1 MTDQPA
7 SMADRRFLQP
17 LAFLIAGL
25 LVFGLS
31 TSQAFAQD
39 SMDFGVDE
47 VEEDEEAADD
57 DGTMSF
63 GADEV
68 GDEDAAAVA
77 DDTYSLAVLVLPSP
91 EIDRNERIE
100 IQDKMREAVAL
111 DPNYQAQDGAA
122 MLNGLEEMG
131 VNECVTET
139 LCLAGVGQNVGVD
152 RVLLGTVKKDGGSLT
167 FNVDLFDVEEKLF
180 VKYTTKR
187 NLSGYSALE
196 GAVEP
201 AMKDIF
207 DIRVDRDG
215 PNYGDETDG
224 GTVQTVLA
232 YSTAALA
239 VGSLATGIYFGMD
252 ASSQEDDILANKD
265 EEGQFTI
272 SQVEAE
278 RMRRDAESSALTANV
293 LYGTAAGMAIISG
306 VLFYVD
312 GGSDV
317 AEPSDRRRRS
327 SLFDAIE
334 LRPSVGAGK
343 VGFGASIDF

>member
-1 MTDQPA
+1 M
-7 SMADRRFLQP
+7 
-17 LAFLIAGL
+17 

-47 VEEDEEAADD
+47 VEDDEDDADEAGDD

-68 GDEDAAAVA
+68 DEEEEGDAG
-77 DDTYSLAVLVLPSP
+77 DDDSYSLAVLVLPSDH
-91 EIDRNERIE
+91 IDRNQRIE
-100 IQDKMREAVAL
+100 LQDKMREAVGL
-111 DPNYQAQDGAA
+111 DPNYDAQDGAEI
-122 MLNGLEEMG
+122 LNGLEEMG

-139 LCLAGVGQNVGVD
+139 LCLAGVGQDVGVD
-152 RVLLGTVKKDGGSLT
+152 RVLLGTIKQDGGSLT
-167 FNVDLFDVEEKLF
+167 LNVDLFDVEEKLF

-187 NLSGYSALE
+187 NLSGYSAVE

-201 AMKDIF
+201 AMRDIF

-215 PNYGDETDG
+215 PNYGEETDG

-265 EEGQFTI
+265 EDGQFTI

-278 RMRRDAESSALTANV
+278 RMRRDADSSALTANV

-306 VLFYVD
+306 VLFYVE

-317 AEPSDRRRRS
+317 AEPTERRRRS